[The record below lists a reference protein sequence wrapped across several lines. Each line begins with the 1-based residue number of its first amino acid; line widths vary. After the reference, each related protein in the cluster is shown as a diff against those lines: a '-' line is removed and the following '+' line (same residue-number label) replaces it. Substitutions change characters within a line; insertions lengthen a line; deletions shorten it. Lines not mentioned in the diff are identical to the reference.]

1 MRTFLHRVTL
11 SALALA
17 SSPSFA
23 ASDHPELSAADQAY
37 SAEKFELA
45 AELYRRDAEL
55 GLVTAQVN
63 LAIMHLEGLGVAQD
77 YGQAFHWFERA
88 AQSGNR
94 EAQQNL
100 AQLYRDGHGVKQ
112 SDVQAASWFRIAG
125 AMSDAEDVEKRMN
138 PEDTIEA
145 KRRAESWTRE
155 HGKSS
160 GH

>member
-1 MRTFLHRVTL
+1 MSSLFRRLTL
-11 SALALA
+11 SALVLVWA
-17 SSPSFA
+17 SPFA

-55 GLVTAQVN
+55 GLVAAQVN
-63 LAIMHLEGLGVAQD
+63 LAIMYVEGLGVAQD
-77 YGQAFHWFERA
+77 YGQALHWFERA
-88 AQSGNR
+88 AEAGNK

-100 AQLYRDGHGVKQ
+100 ATLYRDGHGVKQ

-125 AMSDAEDVEKRMN
+125 ATASAEDLEKRMSTAAID
-138 PEDTIEA
+138 EVKQRT
-145 KRRAESWTRE
+145 ESWLRA

-160 GH
+160 HR